1 MGFSVVSGQI
11 NNIKHIDRNWLGQAK
26 SLCTPEDSADF
37 GLDNIEAEINL
48 LEHELQ
54 YEYKQQEI
62 GFCHNDLQYGN
73 IMIDEDTN
81 SITIIVSFSL
91 PLQNIII
98 THELTLVFYNRTTSM
113 LVITQLHTT

>member
-81 SITIIVSFSL
+81 AITIIVKSYRHIFLLNTFIFFS
-91 PLQNIII
+91 
-98 THELTLVFYNRTTSM
+98 SM
-113 LVITQLHTT
+113 VKKKKNPYH